1 MVNYTDISNVV
12 LDNKYI
18 SESDVRQN
26 ELFNEKSYA
35 WIIRCKLDVLKK
47 WIPIVIG
54 IPDDWE
60 LNLFDFYLMGDLPF
74 IPHVDKK
81 GKLCLFDLEGAII
94 YPKFEGLFNQCI
106 IKAKE
111 LIEDGISGKNK
122 EDFIKE
128 FDSYFALLND
138 ISIAH
143 VSLPTEK
150 KATNI
155 KFCEIA
161 SKSKRRKNESFAA
174 YIKRKNNVKYFASTN
189 QKDFDTWGKKGT
201 QKNGIYLYINPLEY
215 IYPPNIFD
223 YKLDEFLNR
232 LLSFI
237 DFECFNKLEGKC
249 SNKLILVFEIKQDD
263 NTVNTCGFMIEN
275 PKFLA
280 KDKVQLVS
288 FTRITPLSIHRLD
301 VDYLSSRTSFLPNE
315 VVNKSILLIGCGSIG
330 GYVFH
335 DLIKSGCKNITLVD
349 NDILKPENVFRHFL
363 GTESTYGYKA
373 VSLVNYAK
381 KTLPEINAKA
391 ISEKIE
397 DAIIDCDLN
406 FDDFDYIVSATGNHT
421 LNIWLNKYLLENK
434 ILKTVFYIWNE
445 PLDIGCHVARINIKD
460 GNDYRDIFTI
470 NHDGILD
477 LSSYVKNGQAFTKTY
492 SGCNGTFIPYGST
505 LSVESSILFME
516 LYKREIDG
524 RLSNNVIVSKKGDD
538 YYLAK
543 AGFSVS
549 DRYINQKEK
558 YLEVS
563 LCDLGRDDV

>member
-1 MVNYTDISNVV
+1 MVNYTDISDVV
-12 LDNKYI
+12 LDNKHI
-18 SESDVRQN
+18 SESDIRQN
-26 ELFNEKSYA
+26 EVFNGLSYA

-54 IPDDWE
+54 IPDNWE
-60 LNLFDFYLMGDLPF
+60 LNLFDFYLIGDLPF
-74 IPHVDKK
+74 IPHIDKK
-81 GKLCLFDLEGAII
+81 GKLCLFDLEGTII

-106 IKAKE
+106 LKAKE
-111 LIEDGISGKNK
+111 LVEKGISDKNK

-128 FDSYFALLND
+128 FDSYFALLSD
-138 ISIAH
+138 ISIAQ

-150 KATNI
+150 KDTNI
-155 KFCEIA
+155 KFCEIV
-161 SKSKRRKNESFAA
+161 SKSKQRKNESFVA
-174 YIKRKNNVKYFASTN
+174 YKKRKNDVKYFASTN
-189 QKDFDTWGKKGT
+189 QKDFDTWAKKGT

-215 IYPPNIFD
+215 IYPPNIFED
-223 YKLDEFLNR
+223 KLDDFLNK

-237 DFECFNKLEGKC
+237 NFEWFNKLKGKC
-249 SNKLILVFEIKQDD
+249 SSKLMLVFEIKQDD
-263 NTVNTCGFMIEN
+263 DTVNTCGFMVEN
-275 PKFLA
+275 PQFLT

-288 FTRITPLSIHRLD
+288 FTRIIPLSIYRLD

-315 VVNKSILLIGCGSIG
+315 VANKSFLLIGCGSIG

-349 NDILKPENVFRHFL
+349 NDILKPENIFRHFL
-363 GTESTYGYKA
+363 GVESTYYYKS

-381 KTLPEINAKA
+381 KTLPEMNVKA

-397 DAIIDCDLN
+397 DAIFDSDLD
-406 FDDFDYIVSATGNHT
+406 FKDFDYIVSATGNHT
-421 LNIWLNKYLLENK
+421 INIWLNKYLLENK

-460 GNDYRDIFTI
+460 GSDYRDIFAI
-470 NHDGILD
+470 SENGIID
-477 LSSYVKNGQAFTKTY
+477 LSSYVKNGQTFAKTY
-492 SGCNGTFIPYGST
+492 SGCTGTFIPYGST
-505 LSVESSILFME
+505 LSVESSILFMD
-516 LYKREIDG
+516 LFKRDLDG
-524 RLSNNVIVSKKGDD
+524 RVSNNVIASKKGDD
-538 YYLAK
+538 YYFTK

-563 LCDLGRDDV
+563 LWDLGKDDI